1 MRHPAAVAVV
11 YVANAAIAA
20 VVLLAY
26 ILLAPD
32 GRGGDWRLLAVLAI
46 GGVYLLARLAVRLAF
61 LTSAMAL
68 LERTFAHA
76 EYTAPP
82 LPVWPDSPA
91 AEAIENAAVVAGRE
105 A

>member
-1 MRHPAAVAVV
+1 MRPSL
-11 YVANAAIAA
+11 A

-26 ILLAPD
+26 IVIAPD
-32 GRGGDWRLLAVLAI
+32 GRGGDWRLLLALGV
-46 GGVYLLARLAVRLAF
+46 GGAYLLARLAVRLAF

-76 EYTAPP
+76 DYTAPP

-91 AEAIENAAVVAGRE
+91 AEAIENAALVAGRQG
-105 A
+105 

>member
-1 MRHPAAVAVV
+1 
-11 YVANAAIAA
+11 
-20 VVLLAY
+20 
-26 ILLAPD
+26 
-32 GRGGDWRLLAVLAI
+32 
-46 GGVYLLARLAVRLAF
+46 VRLAF

-91 AEAIENAAVVAGRE
+91 AEAIENAAVVAGRQL
-105 A
+105 